1 MASRTEVVKSQ
12 LWLCYRRKV
21 VVCLL
26 ATIDPLSTR
35 KHVVQMR
42 QIEIDQLLARPLHER
57 VLSDADSYSLF
68 DGDHF

>member
-1 MASRTEVVKSQ
+1 MAGRIEVVKSQ

-26 ATIDPLSTR
+26 AIRDPLSTR
-35 KHVVQMR
+35 KHVAQMR